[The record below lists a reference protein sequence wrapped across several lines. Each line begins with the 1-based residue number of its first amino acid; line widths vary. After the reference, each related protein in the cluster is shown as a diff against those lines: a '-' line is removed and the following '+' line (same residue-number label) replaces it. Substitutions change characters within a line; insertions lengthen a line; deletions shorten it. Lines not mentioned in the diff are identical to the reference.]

1 VIVIHDQLFH
11 YIYEPVS
18 VNNRNHY
25 FYKENL
31 LNMKKLLRFIL
42 IIVIASC
49 NQQKISDKNSYQYP
63 FNNPEINIEERI
75 DDLISKLTIEEK
87 ASLMLYNSP
96 AIERLGIPEYNWWNE
111 CLHGVARAGKATVF
125 PQAIGLAAT
134 FDEDLIFRVA
144 TAISDE
150 ARAKHHEAVK
160 MGNRAQY
167 NGLSFWTPN
176 INIFRDPRWGRGQ
189 ETYGEDPFLTS
200 RIGIAFVKGLQGN
213 DLKYLKTSACAKH
226 YVVHSGPE
234 KLRHE
239 FNALPDKRDFRE
251 TYLPAFQA
259 LVEEGHVESVMC
271 AYNRTYDQPCCG
283 SNFLIDSILRKEWH
297 FQGHVVSDCWALDDI
312 WRMHKVVPTRVEAAA
327 MAVKAGVN
335 LNCGYIYGYLPKA
348 VDTGL
353 ITEEIVNTALKPLL
367 RTRFKLGLFDP
378 DEMNPYSKIPKEVVN
393 CEKHKQLAYEA
404 AAKSIVLLK
413 NKNNTLPLNRD
424 KLKNLFVTGPTATDV
439 NCLLGNYNGLSGEF
453 VTILEGLISRVN
465 EGTVVEHNQ
474 GFMYHNDSTMHGFW
488 QASRADAVIVCIGLS
503 PLFEGEE
510 GDAMMNP
517 NGGDRVSISLPANQ
531 VEYVRKMRE
540 KIGNKPLIVVLTGGS
555 ALSFTEIDELADAIL
570 FAWYPGEQG
579 GNALADIIFGDV
591 NPSGRLPVTFYK
603 SDQDLPAFE
612 DYSMDGRTYRYYTG
626 EPLFP
631 FGYGLSFTQFEYSNL
646 IVKLEGEKIRVRVSV
661 KNTGE
666 YDGDEVVQIYARK
679 SDPAYWRPIRQLVG
693 FKRISLKNGE
703 QKIITLEI
711 ERKQFQYWDVNQQ
724 KYLIEP
730 GEYKIHARSSSADI
744 RLENSIVL

>member
-1 VIVIHDQLFH
+1 
-11 YIYEPVS
+11 
-18 VNNRNHY
+18 
-25 FYKENL
+25 
-31 LNMKKLLRFIL
+31 MKKTTLFGLLALLSGMMSCTSGPDDHDRNKN
-42 IIVIASC
+42 AS
-49 NQQKISDKNSYQYP
+49 NNFP
-63 FNNPEINIEERI
+63 FWNPELPVEQRIE
-75 DDLISKLTIEEK
+75 DLISQLTLDEK

-96 AIERLGIPEYNWWNE
+96 AIKRLGIPEYNWWNE

-213 DLKYLKTSACAKH
+213 NPDYLKTTACAKH

-234 KLRHE
+234 KIRHE
-239 FNALPDKRDFRE
+239 FNALPDERDFRE

-259 LVEEGHVESVMC
+259 LVEDAHVEAVMC
-271 AYNRTYDQPCCG
+271 AYNRTYDEPCCG
-283 SNFLIDSILRKEWH
+283 SNFLIDSILRNEWH
-297 FQGHVVSDCWALDDI
+297 FGGHVVSDCWALDDI
-312 WRMHKVVPTRVEAAA
+312 WLRHKVVPTRAEAAA
-327 MAVKAGVN
+327 MAAKAGVN
-335 LNCGYIYGYLPKA
+335 LNCGYIYSYLPNA

-353 ITEEIVNTALKPLL
+353 ITEEIVNNALKPLL
-367 RTRFKLGLFDP
+367 RTRFNLGLFDL
-378 DEMNPYSKIPKEVVN
+378 DALNSYSKIPKAVVN
-393 CEKHKQLAYEA
+393 CEKHRQLAYET

-413 NKNNTLPLNRD
+413 NKNGILPLNPD
-424 KLKNLFVTGPTATDV
+424 TLKNLFVTGPTATDI
-439 NCLLGNYNGLSGEF
+439 NCLLGNYNGLSGGF
-453 VTILEGLISRVN
+453 VTILEGLINRVN
-465 EGTVVEHNQ
+465 AGAIVEHNQ
-474 GFMYHNDSTMHGFW
+474 GFMYHNDSIMHGFW

-517 NGGDRVSISLPANQ
+517 NGGDRVSISLPQNQ

-540 KIGNKPLIVVLTGGS
+540 RIGNKPLIVVLTGGS
-555 ALSFTEIDELADAIL
+555 ALAIPEINELADAIL

-579 GNALADIIFGDV
+579 GNALADILFGDV

-603 SDQDLPAFE
+603 SDNDLPAFE
-612 DYSMDGRTYRYYTG
+612 NYTMEGRTYRYFRG

-631 FGYGLSFTQFEYSNL
+631 FGYGLSFTRFEYSNMV
-646 IVKLEGEKIRVRVSV
+646 VKTDSEKIQVTFSV
-661 KNTGE
+661 KNTGD
-666 YDGDEVVQIYARK
+666 YDGDEVIQIYTRK
-679 SDPAYWRPIRQLVG
+679 MNPIFWRPIRQLVG
-693 FKRISLKNGE
+693 FKRISLKKGE
-703 QKIITLEI
+703 QKSVTMEI
-711 ERKQFQYWDVNQQ
+711 NKKQFQYWNVNEH
-724 KYLIEP
+724 KYMIEP
-730 GEYKIHARSSSADI
+730 GDYEILVGSSSADI
-744 RLENSIVL
+744 KLKNIIIL